1 MEYKRLQLSRQ
12 MNWYKRESFAFV
24 RKSPAQAGEPFWL
37 LEKKVAFMTSK
48 EKKLKKTFVA
58 PEAGTANV

>member
-1 MEYKRLQLSRQ
+1 

-24 RKSPAQAGEPFWL
+24 RKSPAQSDEPFWL

-48 EKKLKKTFVA
+48 EKVSIR
-58 PEAGTANV
+58 